1 MVSCFLTKLLRQ
13 FNGLDHELDMTSK
26 PGSIKSLIIELQKI
40 KNFCI
45 SKDTIKK
52 NEKTDLEN
60 IFVYHVSAKGLMSV

>member
-26 PGSIKSLIIELQKI
+26 PGSIKPLIIELQKI

-52 NEKTDLEN
+52 NEKTEN
-60 IFVYHVSAKGLMSV
+60 IFVYHVSAKGLMSI